1 MASNKKLFN
10 EPKSSSD
17 QLKNLDRLLNFSLAI
32 GLFSLFSFFLPYT
45 YIKIP
50 LYSNLIKCFYI
61 FDIIQIFSA
70 LLLFILVIHL
80 GFIDYSI
87 SIFLKIK
94 GYIQK
99 KRTQKRNPTIIRG
112 RDIILIIFFILIF
125 VIEVNYGNDF
135 AEIAFARKNIQT
147 NIQEPSITAFF
158 KQKVENNLENNSAP
172 SGFVFRQWIILLL
185 ALYIFNLNNIKKHIK
200 MIKIGKIQFSPLKI
214 FFYFSFVY
222 VCLARVIR
230 QTHTITDVAAA
241 VCLGTIVF
249 FLIFFVKFI
258 IFKEK
263 IKKNI
268 VDSYVGFS
276 ISSFVVFLVI
286 SKKPA
291 FWIYVIFV
299 FIVIITLLYTLCK
312 FDKGGKT
319 WR

>member
-1 MASNKKLFN
+1 MASNNRLFN
-10 EPKSSSD
+10 KPKSSSY
-17 QLKNLDRLLNFSLAI
+17 QLKNLDGLINFSLII
-32 GLFSLFSFFLPYT
+32 GLISLFSFFLPYT

-50 LYSNLIKCFYI
+50 LYSNLIKFFYI
-61 FDIIQIFSA
+61 FDIIQVSSA
-70 LLLFILVIHL
+70 LLLFMLMIHWGL
-80 GFIDYSI
+80 IDYSI

-99 KRTQKRNPTIIRG
+99 KRIQNRNPTIIRG
-112 RDIILIIFFILIF
+112 RDIILIIFFILIL
-125 VIEVNYGNDF
+125 VIEINYGNNF

-147 NIQEPSITAFF
+147 NIQEPFITAFF
-158 KQKVENNLENNSAP
+158 KQKVENSLENNSAP

-185 ALYIFNLNNIKKHIK
+185 ALYILSLNNIKKRIK
-200 MIKIGKIQFSPLKI
+200 MIKIGKIQFSPLKT

-230 QTHTITDVAAA
+230 QTHTIADVATA

-249 FLIFFVKFI
+249 FLIFFAKFI

-276 ISSFVVFLVI
+276 ISSFVVLLIV
-286 SKKPA
+286 SKKPT
-291 FWIYVIFV
+291 FWIYVIFI
-299 FIVIITLLYTLCK
+299 FIVIIALLYTLCK
-312 FDKGGKT
+312 FDKESKA
-319 WR
+319 